1 MTDGNDEPEEGEEG
15 NEGEEVDPAVAAF
28 EERLDAVA
36 EELDDAETEVDLDE
50 VDEHLDEIESDLE
63 DADLP
68 EPEVDDEE
76 DEDDVEDPRE
86 ELEDRISDLRD
97 GVEDERGPYD
107 EDVAD
112 EINSAS
118 SAIAGEEWTPEG
130 IEDLE
135 EVLTAFVA
143 DIEGTVGTDI
153 EVRVDDPSFEEDP
166 YVEGSDLAE
175 FRETLDATADAV
187 TDAGLHPDEDADT
200 IADLL
205 DRVDQLGEEIDDAHS
220 WDDLEVR
227 EKLQRHG
234 FYEVLN
240 HFKDFPPEWAA
251 IKVWEKRG
259 RADMILL
266 AYDLLDSNFMEEHCV
281 DALARLGPE
290 EAVQPMLT
298 KAQRRDADAI
308 RVLGKVGS
316 EQAVQPLLNHADA
329 GDLTLRTSTL
339 KALGEIGSHEA
350 TETVAQQL
358 AADEPAVRS
367 QAARSLGLLGDTRA
381 IEPLADVLE
390 ADDSDQV
397 RASAAWAL
405 NQIGTE
411 RAREAVA
418 DYADDRSY
426 VVQAEAEKAV
436 QAV

>member
-1 MTDGNDEPEEGEEG
+1 MTDGNDESEEGEL
-15 NEGEEVDPAVAAF
+15 DPAVAAF

-36 EELDDAETEVDLDE
+36 AELDAAETEVDLD
-50 VDEHLDEIESDLE
+50 DADASLDEIESDLE

-68 EPEVDDEE
+68 EPEVGDEE

-86 ELEDRISDLRD
+86 ELADRISDLRS
-97 GVEDERGPYD
+97 GAEDQRGPYD

-112 EINSAS
+112 EIGSAS
-118 SAIAGEEWTPEG
+118 STIASDEWTPEG

-135 EVLTAFVA
+135 DVIGSFVA
-143 DIEGTVGTDI
+143 DVEETIGADV

-166 YVEGSDLAE
+166 YVEGSDLTG
-175 FRETLDATADAV
+175 FRETLDATAGAV
-187 TDAGLHPDEDADT
+187 TDAGLHPDEDAET
-200 IADLL
+200 IASLL
-205 DRVDQLGEEIDDAHS
+205 ERVDELDDDVDDAHS

-227 EKLQRHG
+227 EMLRRHG

-240 HFKDFPPEWAA
+240 HFKDFPPEWSAL
-251 IKVWEKRG
+251 KVWEKRG

-266 AYDLLDSNFMEEHCV
+266 ALDLLDSNFMEEHCI

-290 EAVQPMLT
+290 EAVEPMLA

-316 EQAVQPLLNHADA
+316 EEAVQPLLDHADA
-329 GDLTLRTSTL
+329 GDLELRTSTL
-339 KALGEIGSHEA
+339 RALGEIGSHEA
-350 TETVAQQL
+350 TGTVAEQL
-358 AADEPAVRS
+358 ADEEPAVRS

-390 ADDSDQV
+390 EDDADQV

-436 QAV
+436 

>member
-1 MTDGNDEPEEGEEG
+1 MTDGNDEPEEGEA
-15 NEGEEVDPAVAAF
+15 GEEVDPAVAAF
-28 EERLDAVA
+28 EERLDEVA
-36 EELDDAETEVDLDE
+36 EELDAAETEVDLDE
-50 VDEHLDEIESDLE
+50 VDASLDEIESDLG

-86 ELEDRISDLRD
+86 ELEDRISDLRSD
-97 GVEDERGPYD
+97 AEDERGPYD

-112 EINSAS
+112 EIGSAG

-130 IEDLE
+130 IEDLA
-135 EVLTAFVA
+135 EVLDSFVA
-143 DIEGTVGTDI
+143 DIEETIGADL
-153 EVRVDDPSFEEDP
+153 EVRVDDPSFEEEP
-166 YVEGSDLAE
+166 YVEGSDLEAIS
-175 FRETLDATADAV
+175 ETLDSTAEAV
-187 TDAGLHPDEDADT
+187 TDAGLHPDEDAET
-200 IADLL
+200 IAALL
-205 DRVDQLGEEIDDAHS
+205 DRVDQLGEKIDDAHS

-240 HFKDFPPEWAA
+240 HFKDFPPEWSA

-281 DALARLGPE
+281 EALARLGPE
-290 EAVQPMLT
+290 EAVDPMLS
-298 KAQRRDADAI
+298 KAQRRDADAV
-308 RVLGKVGS
+308 RVLGKIGS
-316 EQAVQPLLNHADA
+316 EGAAQPLCNHADA

-339 KALGEIGSHEA
+339 KALGEIGSHET

-381 IEPLADVLE
+381 IEPLAEVLDE
-390 ADDSDQV
+390 DDSDQV

-426 VVQAEAEKAV
+426 VVQAEAEKAT